1 MVLYKKLFN
10 NEEQSEIECQLILSY
25 GDLFN
30 TLELPMFELV
40 DVSIKTNQEPLILL
54 LDLFTATEAFVK
66 NIKNDSKISKYLFR
80 FYVFKLNVLPIKYF
94 F

>member
-10 NEEQSEIECQLILSY
+10 NEEQPEIEYQLILSY

-40 DVSIKTNQEPLILL
+40 DISMKAHQEPLILL
-54 LDLFTATEAFVK
+54 LDLFTATERFIK
-66 NIKNDSKISKYLFR
+66 NIKHDLKIRKTIFSL
-80 FYVFKLNVLPIKYF
+80 IKINGL
-94 F
+94 